1 MPIHKKVE
9 EIMVP
14 IEDYST
20 ISENAT
26 IYEAIKVLQHSFH
39 RDGKAWYGHRSV
51 IVLKEDGTLSGILT
65 LKGLLK
71 AVGLRELDEDANIK
85 AESWG
90 WYFTEQLRKESK
102 MRVKDVMRPLALA
115 TVNADSDVASAA
127 MTLLRH
133 QVNSLPVLKD
143 GKPVGILRTLD
154 IFMVIDQYF

>member
-1 MPIHKKVE
+1 MPVYKKVK

-26 IYEAIKVLQHSFH
+26 IYDAIKILQQSFH

-51 IVLKEDGTLSGILT
+51 IVLGEDGSLTGILT
-65 LKGLLK
+65 LRGLLK
-71 AVGLRELDEDANIK
+71 AVGLRELDEDINIK
-85 AESWG
+85 SESWG
-90 WYFTEQLRKESK
+90 WYFTHKLRKESK
-102 MRVKDVMRPLALA
+102 MQVKDVMRPLALA
-115 TVNADSDVASAA
+115 TVNTDTDIASAA
-127 MTLLRH
+127 ITLLRH

-154 IFMVIDQYF
+154 IFRVIGQYF